1 MKLLQR
7 FPFMVFVLVL
17 LSIVAL
23 CVAQQ
28 SVGLLLVAGVL
39 AAVSWYFTEGP
50 RGRSLPSWVARL
62 LMLTAA
68 MFLSLELLQPRPDV
82 PSALGQFALWM
93 ILIKLYEKRTA
104 RDYGQLLALSLLLV
118 LIGCLQS
125 TDFFFGLVL
134 AAYVILGIYV
144 LLLHQMHT
152 AHEEVRTRR
161 AIAAE
166 ETERLPALQPVIGLR
181 LVRDF
186 RLLILAISVATLLL
200 SGAVFIMFPRGQ
212 GQEDHGLSS
221 RFTAPQAGFT
231 TEVNLVDGGRITD
244 SRRAV
249 MSVQLFDAFNQA
261 HRSAEPVRLRGATLD
276 HYEGDGRWRR
286 RESVVRQVTHRGE
299 DWTRLDGRSGSIESA
314 IILDVRMLHATEV
327 LFSPLVPRAIQLP
340 DLVPVRFDR
349 RDLTLRLGEDVS
361 PVTRY
366 RVRFDP
372 SPTSEHLR
380 RLHQLRRPA
389 GRSAALERLE
399 DRKIR
404 ELAERLLG
412 DSGLATSVD
421 ELETSEQYWRW
432 SREAASV
439 FLRFF
444 HSPEFHYTL
453 DLSDVTFPVREGTMM
468 DPVKY
473 FLLELRRGH
482 CEYFAAAFVALC
494 QNVGIE
500 SRLVT
505 GYLAA
510 SYDENAQQYTVL
522 ERHAHAWAEVRTNPY
537 RWSTFDPTPPS
548 YIDNVLRD
556 GAGLADRMRWFYD
569 RMDGLWGR
577 TVVSY
582 DARTQNRMARQW
594 DLGIRAWAQD
604 MTRRLKHR
612 AEEINRMFYFGPAGY
627 IWMGLI
633 AVVIFIGVLAISRII
648 RRLRRLK
655 RTAHLDGT
663 SLRESPW
670 LLQRMGF
677 YLDMLERLERANLRK
692 PAATPPLIWASQL
705 RDDRPEVAEHVTA
718 LVHVFYEIRYGERP
732 LTEETLRRQREH
744 MRELERALE
753 RASVSGER
761 TSDAKSAGGRQST

>member
-7 FPFMVFVLVL
+7 FPFMAFVLVL

-50 RGRSLPSWVARL
+50 RGRSLPSWVAKL

-68 MFLSLELLQPRPDV
+68 MFLALDLLQPRPDV

-134 AAYVILGIYV
+134 AVYVILGIYV

-161 AIAAE
+161 AIAVDE
-166 ETERLPALQPVIGLR
+166 SDRLPALQPVIGLR

-186 RLLILAISVATLLL
+186 RFLIFTISVATLLL
-200 SGAVFIMFPRGQ
+200 SGTVFIMFPRGE
-212 GQEDHGLSS
+212 GQDDRGLSS
-221 RFTAPQAGFT
+221 RFTAQQAGFT
-231 TEVNLVDGGRITD
+231 TDVNLVDGGRITD

-249 MSVQLFDAFNQA
+249 MSVQLFDAFDQA
-261 HRSAEPVRLRGATLD
+261 HQSAEPLHLRGATLD
-276 HYEGDGRWRR
+276 YYEGDGRWRR
-286 RESVVRQVTHRGE
+286 REAVASRVTHRGA
-299 DWTRLDGRSGSIESA
+299 DWTRLDGRSGSTEA
-314 IILDVRMLHATEV
+314 TMTLDVRMLHATEV
-327 LFSPLVPRAIQLP
+327 LFSPLVPTAMQMP
-340 DLVPVRFDR
+340 DLVPVLFDR
-349 RDLTLRLGEDVS
+349 KDLTLRLGEDVS
-361 PVTRY
+361 PISRY

-372 SPTSEHLR
+372 SPTSERLR
-380 RLHQLRRPA
+380 RLQQIRQPA
-389 GRSAALERLE
+389 GRSAALGRLE
-399 DRKIR
+399 DAEIR

-412 DSGLATSVD
+412 ESRLATSVD
-421 ELETSEQYWRW
+421 ELETSEQYWQW
-432 SREAASV
+432 SREAANV
-439 FLRFF
+439 FLRFL

-453 DLSDVTFPVREGTMM
+453 DLSDVTFPIREGTMM

-510 SYDENAQQYTVL
+510 SYDESAQQYTVL

-548 YIDNVLRD
+548 FINNVLRD
-556 GAGLADRMRWFYD
+556 EAGLADRMRWFYD

-594 DLGIRAWAQD
+594 DLGIREWARD
-604 MTRRLKHR
+604 MTRRLKLW

-633 AVVIFIGVLAISRII
+633 ALVLFIGILAISKII
-648 RRLRRLK
+648 HRLQRLK
-655 RTAHLDGT
+655 RAARLDRT
-663 SLRESPW
+663 TLHESPW

-677 YLDMLERLERANLRK
+677 YLDMLELLERANLRK
-692 PAATPPLIWASQL
+692 PAATPPLIWATQL
-705 RDDRPEVAEHVTA
+705 RDDRPDVAEHVTA
-718 LVHVFYEIRYGERP
+718 LVRDFYEVRYGERQ
-732 LTEETLRRQREH
+732 LTDDELRRQREH
-744 MRELERALE
+744 MRGLERALE
-753 RASVSGER
+753 
-761 TSDAKSAGGRQST
+761 KKQ